1 MTLFDVT
8 ANLNAFIFDDF
19 YSGAGLTTNISMEI
33 EEKYIGT
40 VINERYKIIK
50 KIGVGG
56 MGNVYLA
63 EHEILKKKVAL
74 KILHFE
80 QSKRKDSVERFKR
93 EAIAASN
100 MGQANIVDVTDF
112 GYTEEGNAYFV
123 MEYIEGPSLAE
134 VIRKER
140 RLPLEY
146 TVSVASQIAIALYSA
161 HGKGIIH
168 RDLKPENILI
178 TEKDGATP
186 FVKIVDFGISKIMHD
201 EVNRKDKPKT
211 LTKSGSIFGTP
222 EYMSPEQ
229 AGGNNVEP
237 ASDIYSLGVI
247 IYEMMT
253 GRLPFSDDNY
263 MKILHKHQYEFPDLP
278 SAVNPDIPQDVDLLI
293 MKCLEK
299 KPFNR
304 FDSMLTLLSDLKK
317 IYINHHLEKK
327 LSLAF
332 VFNSGTVS
340 GKNAG
345 GASSE
350 EGLSGPDIIRLLN
363 SGSMTDDITP
373 EEKRTGTVLKVTV
386 LLFLLLLAGFLIYSF
401 ITNRKGP
408 IIVERETTAQNNV
421 EQKNED
427 ATDDKPVE
435 KKQAPVVK
443 KKTPTMQFIVNSN
456 VKGVRVYDKDTGRDI
471 CVTPCKKRL
480 PKKDGE
486 VLLLGFE
493 YDDYTIKPMAIT
505 LDKDMTVNLN
515 LKTSG
520 GE

>member
-1 MTLFDVT
+1 MVSFLMNFC
-8 ANLNAFIFDDF
+8 
-19 YSGAGLTTNISMEI
+19 SGVGLTTNISMEI

-63 EHEILKKKVAL
+63 EHEILRKKVAV

-80 QSKRKDSVERFKR
+80 QSKRKDTLERFKR

-100 MGQANIVDVTDF
+100 MGQVNIVDVTDF

-123 MEYIEGPSLAE
+123 MEYIDGSSLAE
-134 VIRKER
+134 IIRTEKK
-140 RLPLEY
+140 LPLEY
-146 TVSVASQIAIALYSA
+146 VASVASQIAVALYSA

-178 TEKDGATP
+178 TEKDGISP
-186 FVKIVDFGISKIMHD
+186 FVKIVDFGISKIVHD
-201 EVNRKDKPKT
+201 EINRKDKLKT

-237 ASDIYSLGVI
+237 SSDIYSLGI
-247 IYEMMT
+247 ILYEMLT

-263 MKILHKHQYEFPDLP
+263 MKILHKHQYEFPDIP
-278 SAVNPDIPQDVDLLI
+278 SSVNPEITADVDSLI

-304 FDSMLTLLSDLKK
+304 YDTMLSLLTDLKK
-317 IYINHHLEKK
+317 IYIDHKLEKK

-332 VFNSGTVS
+332 IFNSGTVS
-340 GKNAG
+340 GQSG
-345 GASSE
+345 GKSSVE
-350 EGLSGPDIIRLLN
+350 EGLSGSEIIRLLN
-363 SGSMTDDITP
+363 AGSMVDEVTP
-373 EEKRTGTVLKVTV
+373 EEKRTGTALKVTV
-386 LLFLLLLAGFLIYSF
+386 ILFMSVLAGFLIYSF
-401 ITNRKGP
+401 FTNRKGP
-408 IIVERETTAQNNV
+408 MIVERETF
-421 EQKNED
+421 EENEKEEKD
-427 ATDDKPVE
+427 IEVPTEKPKE
-435 KKQAPVVK
+435 NRKETYAVK
-443 KKTPTMQFIVNSN
+443 KKPSTMKLVVNSN
-456 VKGVRVYDKDTGRDI
+456 VKGVRVYDKDTGKNI
-471 CVTPCKKRL
+471 CVAPCNRRL
-480 PKKDGE
+480 PKKDGA

-493 YDDYTIKPMAIT
+493 YEDFTIKPMAIT

-520 GE
+520 GEE